1 MMNVWRKREA
11 AQHEVNAAAG
21 GGGCVGGDSGGGGV
35 VECVVEI
42 MVGDV

>member
-1 MMNVWRKREA
+1 MA
-11 AQHEVNAAAG
+11 LHAYEVNAGGG

-35 VECVVEI
+35 GECVVEM